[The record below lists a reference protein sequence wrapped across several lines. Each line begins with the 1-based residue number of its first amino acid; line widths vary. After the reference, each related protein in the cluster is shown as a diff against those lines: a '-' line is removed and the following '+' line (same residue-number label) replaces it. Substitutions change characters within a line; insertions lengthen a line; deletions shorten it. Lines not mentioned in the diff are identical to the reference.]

1 MYSCVTVFTHARVLN
16 ETQALKHVVRESLHA
31 CMLHDRRA
39 LWELTHLFRVTHLF
53 AASPT
58 YCCVTH
64 LFAASPT
71 YLPRH
76 PPICRVTHLF
86 AASPTYLLRHP
97 PICCV
102 THLFAASPTYLQH
115 HPPICCVTHLFAA
128 SVAAGARVAT
138 AGQCSHSFWHL
149 TLSVEGR

>member
-58 YCCVTH
+58 Y
-64 LFAASPT
+64 
-71 YLPRH
+71 
-76 PPICRVTHLF
+76 
-86 AASPTYLLRHP
+86 
-97 PICCV
+97 
-102 THLFAASPTYLQH
+102 LQH